1 MSFLKK
7 LGAVVVGT
15 ASATA
20 WLGAK
25 AVEAGFDA
33 MASKLGNN
41 GSVTGSSGRTY
52 TSGDYKDAAGK
63 ASKFASNDKGIV
75 HKGFDKAKKLW
86 NDK

>member
-25 AVEAGFDA
+25 AIEAGFEAAAD
-33 MASKLGNN
+33 KLGKS

-52 TSGDYKDAAGK
+52 TGSDYKDAAGK
-63 ASKFASNDKGIV
+63 AGNFASNDKGIV
-75 HKGFDKAKKLW
+75 HKGFDKAKELW
-86 NDK
+86 ND